1 MSDDVTR
8 YSQHLL
14 HYWSAVSNC
23 MPSHI
28 IPGNDLTLLLY
39 GNISACGL
47 QLYSHSLRLPKLKI
61 LYPLHVIS
69 VALLSDTKPKP
80 RVKIMRESLENFV
93 IHKSSIE
100 LPGFF
105 IHLIFIVL
113 NFFFFAISLD
123 IGYHFG
129 KNLVL

>member
-1 MSDDVTR
+1 MTDDFTR

-14 HYWSAVSNC
+14 HYWSVVSNC

-28 IPGNDLTLLLY
+28 IPGNNLTLLLY
-39 GNISACGL
+39 GSISTCGL

-69 VALLSDTKPKP
+69 VALLSDTHPKP
-80 RVKIMRESLENFV
+80 RVKIMRESLENV
-93 IHKSSIE
+93 ITHKRSIE
-100 LPGFF
+100 LPGLFT
-105 IHLIFIVL
+105 HLIFIVL
-113 NFFFFAISLD
+113 NFFAISVD

-129 KNLVL
+129 ENLVL

>member
-1 MSDDVTR
+1 MTDDVTR

-23 MPSHI
+23 MPSHK

-61 LYPLHVIS
+61 LYPLHVVS

-80 RVKIMRESLENFV
+80 RVKIMRESLENVV
-93 IHKSSIE
+93 IHKGSIE

-105 IHLIFIVL
+105 THLIFIVL
-113 NFFFFAISLD
+113 DFFC
-123 IGYHFG
+123 
-129 KNLVL
+129 NLC